1 MAGNDSNWIFL
12 LLPVLFIGVGALFFY
27 IGLKQFR
34 DAGSQGKWASVAGTV
49 VSADPGIGY
58 RSPEEQR
65 GKLSGCFPI
74 VTYQYVL
81 NNLLYTGNR
90 LGNVSPNGVSEAHAN
105 KVAAEYPTGRAVA
118 VYYDPAN
125 PQNAVLIPQKAGCG
139 AVFTVTIG
147 GVLLAVGLLAAA
159 GAAYVAMHMPA

>member
-1 MAGNDSNWIFL
+1 MAGNDSHWVFL
-12 LLPVLFIGVGALFFY
+12 LLPVLFIGVGALFSF

-34 DAGSQGKWASVAGTV
+34 DAGSQGKWANVGGTV

-65 GKLSGCFPI
+65 GKPSGCFPV

-90 LGNVSPNGVSEAHAN
+90 LGDVSPNGVSEAHAN
-105 KVAAEYPTGRAVA
+105 TIAAEYPPGRAVA

-125 PQNAVLIPQKAGCG
+125 PQNAVLIPQKSGRG
-139 AVFTVTIG
+139 AIFTMTLG
-147 GVLLAVGLLAAA
+147 GVLLAVGLLVAA
-159 GAAYVAMHMPA
+159 GAAYVAIHMPS